1 MKVVLLDSD
10 FTHLPQVV
18 MEGRKVI
25 HNVTRTAGGVFY
37 QNHLFSTGVILLPVC
52 QYTVP
57 VYPDPDHTDRRM
69 YRGMAFLCDDPGVG
83 YKKDPGL
90 IPEKRPVSCHAL
102 WCDCCSDDRH
112 RQPCGAD
119 ISLAAAFLL
128 DIVRQTAVKE

>member
-25 HNVTRTAGGVFY
+25 HNVTRTAG
-37 QNHLFSTGVILLPVC
+37 
-52 QYTVP
+52 
-57 VYPDPDHTDRRM
+57 
-69 YRGMAFLCDDPGVG
+69 
-83 YKKDPGL
+83 L

-102 WCDCCSDDRH
+102 WCDCGSDDRH